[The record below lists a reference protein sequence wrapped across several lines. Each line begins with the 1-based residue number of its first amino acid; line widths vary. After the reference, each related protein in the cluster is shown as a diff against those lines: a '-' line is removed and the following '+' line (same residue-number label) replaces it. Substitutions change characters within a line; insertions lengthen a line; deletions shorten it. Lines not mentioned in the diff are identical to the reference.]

1 MVWSYTLSCMK
12 EDFSNGIH
20 APMHV
25 FVPNAV
31 YMITAGTLHKAHLYN
46 TKRKL
51 RSLQDVLFRI
61 ADKRGWELRAW
72 ALFSN
77 HYHLIA
83 KSPDDGSLR
92 RFIQHFHSESAKA
105 LNRLDQTSGRRVWYQ
120 YWDNCLTF
128 ESSYYA
134 RLNYVINNPVHHQLV
149 NAAELYPFC
158 SAGWMAQNESRAFN
172 RKVESYKYD
181 QIDIDDPF
189 VPKWR

>member
-1 MVWSYTLSCMK
+1 MSK
-12 EDFSNGIH
+12 EFSNSIH

-25 FVPNAV
+25 FVPNTV

-51 RSLQDVLFRI
+51 RLLQDVLFRI
-61 ADKRGWELRAW
+61 AEERDWELRAW

-77 HYHLIA
+77 HYHLIT

-92 RFIQHFHSESAKA
+92 QFIQHFHAEAAKK
-105 LNRLDQTSGRRVWYQ
+105 LNQMDQTPGRRVWYQ

-134 RLNYVINNPVHHQLV
+134 RLNYVVNNPVHHQLV
-149 NAAELYPFC
+149 NSAELYAFC

-172 RKVESYKYD
+172 RKVASYKYD
-181 QIDIDDPF
+181 QIDVADQF
-189 VPKWR
+189 APKWR